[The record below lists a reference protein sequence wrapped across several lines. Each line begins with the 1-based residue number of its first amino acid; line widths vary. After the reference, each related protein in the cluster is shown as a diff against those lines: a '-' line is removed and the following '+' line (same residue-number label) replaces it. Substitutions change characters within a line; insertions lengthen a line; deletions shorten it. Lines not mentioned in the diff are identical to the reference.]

1 MKAHQGVNG
10 RGVSPGRHVN
20 YPTNTEPGCPTRL
33 LNTGQQRGS
42 GGHSSRKPRPNEVLS
57 TKRWIFDPQRWA
69 ARMIYSRSKRLPQ
82 KASWKLQ
89 QLNGELRSQRSTP
102 LMLRSLT
109 FTWTIC
115 DAREH
120 ASQEGAFLAKRLQ
133 NRTGREVNAHLPCTL
148 VSCRSKSGK
157 FPKIKS
163 PALDELM

>member
-1 MKAHQGVNG
+1 M
-10 RGVSPGRHVN
+10 SPGRHVN

-69 ARMIYSRSKRLPQ
+69 ARMIYSRSKCLPQ

-89 QLNGELRSQRSTP
+89 QLHGELRSQRSTP
-102 LMLRSLT
+102 LMLPSLT

-115 DAREH
+115 DARETRIPGRCISRK
-120 ASQEGAFLAKRLQ
+120 ATTEQNWEG
-133 NRTGREVNAHLPCTL
+133 
-148 VSCRSKSGK
+148 SKC
-157 FPKIKS
+157 PS
-163 PALDELM
+163 PMYLSKLSF